1 MKKYIAIV
9 RFKNSKIE
17 TMQDFSDEQP
27 AIDHVAKF
35 GGVVANNPG
44 GNYRYWLYN
53 SDTNV
58 ITVDVESEA
67 VQTLS
72 DIRDKRDSAL
82 RESDWHGN
90 SDVTMSSAMTAYRAA
105 LRDYPATFAA
115 NNEAAFPELGE

>member
-9 RFKNSKIE
+9 QFKNNKIE
-17 TMQDFSDEQP
+17 TLQDFNEEQQ

-105 LRDYPATFAA
+105 LRDYPATYTE
-115 NNEAAFPELGE
+115 NNESVFPELGE